1 MTPFDLTP
9 LFRST
14 VGFDRL
20 NRLVDAS
27 FETSDG
33 PVYPPYNI
41 EKLDDDKYRITMAVA
56 GFGLDDIDLVEQD
69 GTLLVTTK
77 GREEKR
83 GDVQYL
89 HRGIA
94 GRAFK
99 RRFALAE
106 HVFVIGA
113 GLENGL
119 LHIELERQLPEAKK
133 PRTIKIERPSK
144 QHRLVGKKAA

>member
-1 MTPFDLTP
+1 MTPFDLSP

-20 NRLVDAS
+20 NRLLDAS
-27 FETSDG
+27 FEASDG

-41 EKLDDDKYRITMAVA
+41 EKLDDDRYRITMAVA
-56 GFGLDDIDLVEQD
+56 GFGEDDIDLVEQD
-69 GTLLVTTK
+69 GTLQVTAK
-77 GREEKR
+77 GREEDR

-106 HVFVIGA
+106 HVFVVSA

-119 LHIELERQLPEAKK
+119 LQIELERKLPEAMK
-133 PRTIKIERPSK
+133 PRTIQIAHAGKTR
-144 QHRLVGKKAA
+144 RLVGKKAA